1 VDGDGKPDLAVID
14 RSSKRL
20 TFLGNSDW
28 SGTLAW
34 PPVYAVGAMPKG
46 IGVLDC
52 NGDGRPD
59 IAVANA
65 GSSTVSIL
73 YNRGDGTMG
82 EHQSLTTSEKPV
94 AINALAALR
103 GIDPVILAS
112 HASAERISIIRL
124 AANVGMTSVSAV
136 PTGPN
141 PHVVL
146 AKIDST
152 TGHVEMLVRN
162 SAAGSGSFTLSLF
175 QQISGGQ
182 LIEKSLRSNIP
193 GRIAGLTVGDFS
205 GRGMYDLLFLT
216 QEKLAKQTSLSIAL
230 PSTEFEFK
238 SIKHL
243 FTFADSSSGL
253 HALVPAYLD
262 EDLVRDL
269 IVVLPSP
276 RNELG
281 LIYGMGGG
289 QFKDSLEMIRGAQ
302 PLNEDA
308 IIVRDVNNDGHP
320 DVTWIDGS
328 RNAVVTSYGRGNHRF
343 DPPVTIC
350 PANRITAIQVASLRK
365 PAVQDLILANGVR
378 GTVSI
383 MFDPFTR

>member
-1 VDGDGKPDLAVID
+1 
-14 RSSKRL
+14 
-20 TFLGNSDW
+20 
-28 SGTLAW
+28 
-34 PPVYAVGAMPKG
+34 
-46 IGVLDC
+46 
-52 NGDGRPD
+52 
-59 IAVANA
+59 
-65 GSSTVSIL
+65 
-73 YNRGDGTMG
+73 
-82 EHQSLTTSEKPV
+82 
-94 AINALAALR
+94 
-103 GIDPVILAS
+103 
-112 HASAERISIIRL
+112 
-124 AANVGMTSVSAV
+124 
-136 PTGPN
+136 
-141 PHVVL
+141 
-146 AKIDST
+146 
-152 TGHVEMLVRN
+152 
-162 SAAGSGSFTLSLF
+162 
-175 QQISGGQ
+175 
-182 LIEKSLRSNIP
+182 
-193 GRIAGLTVGDFS
+193 
-205 GRGMYDLLFLT
+205 MYDLLFLT